1 MCVLVAGVMTF
12 GASTHVTKRPR
23 DKLRPCPYQLSSNVL
38 APGGSTPRI
47 MKTTGQISH
56 TGASDYPDYRGYS
69 QGNGP
74 GEGGRGGH
82 RQGDCAGGG
91 EAAGS
96 RSLRGG

>member
-1 MCVLVAGVMTF
+1 M
-12 GASTHVTKRPR
+12 S
-23 DKLRPCPYQLSSNVL
+23 LSAVIERS
-38 APGGSTPRI
+38 GSQWQHPRI

-56 TGASDYPDYRGYS
+56 TGTSDYPDYRGYS

-74 GEGGRGGH
+74 GEGGRGGN

-91 EAAGS
+91 EAADS